1 MGKVQGNK
9 NQTLAFLSHGGV
21 NSSPWGNP
29 NFNNIMVFLG
39 CIFRERTES

>member
-21 NSSPWGNP
+21 ISSPWGNSI
-29 NFNNIMVFLG
+29 NTKVILKY
-39 CIFRERTES
+39 IKHE